1 MLTLQDS
8 VYITK
13 VQLAKQLA
21 VTPRTVEN
29 WMAAGEIP
37 FIKIGHTVRFDW
49 GAVRRRLNGEA
60 SSGQAEPRPT
70 TAGTSR
76 EKLKSLAKQI
86 RKAAHVV
93 PA

>member
-1 MLTLQDS
+1 MTLTDS
-8 VYITK
+8 EYITK

-29 WMAAGEIP
+29 WMAEGQIP

-49 GAVRRRLNGEA
+49 SAVSRRLNGEA
-60 SSGQAEPRPT
+60 NSGQAEQRPT

-86 RKAAHVV
+86 RKAAQ
-93 PA
+93 AASA